1 MTNPKLGTCYYPEHW
16 PREMWEKDA
25 LRMVELGLSWVRI
38 GEFCWSRIE
47 PQEGSFDFE
56 WLDAVVEVLRRHNLD
71 IIMGTPTATP
81 PRWEFNCFCRRNP
94 TAPSP
99 YQGPD

>member
-25 LRMVELGLSWVRI
+25 SRMVELGLSWVRI

-47 PQEGSFDFE
+47 PKEGSPQNAKS
-56 WLDAVVEVLRRHNLD
+56 LHNHRKCSYRR
-71 IIMGTPTATP
+71 
-81 PRWEFNCFCRRNP
+81 R
-94 TAPSP
+94 SP
-99 YQGPD
+99 Q

>member
-25 LRMVELGLSWVRI
+25 SRMVELGLSWVRI

-47 PQEGSFDFE
+47 PKEGRVRF
-56 WLDAVVEVLRRHNLD
+56 
-71 IIMGTPTATP
+71 
-81 PRWEFNCFCRRNP
+81 
-94 TAPSP
+94 
-99 YQGPD
+99 